1 MPVRHAAESDAH
13 EALSDLLYL
22 WIWTR
27 DRQTGPREVTRTTPA
42 ALRRLTAAPVPRLPQ
57 NAAPSTPKE
66 DVYTAFS

>member
-1 MPVRHAAESDAH
+1 M
-13 EALSDLLYL
+13 DL
-22 WIWTR
+22 
-27 DRQTGPREVTRTTPA
+27 DQRQTGPREVTEYQRVTRTTPA